1 MNDMEIERFREVLH
15 AQIVEH
21 EAREE
26 KTTQRIIDA
35 HNRSSEHIFL
45 QEWMKKEKR
54 RQEIWDKV
62 KGNLIFWIFAG
73 IAGTIGIAL
82 WHQFVGEIRKG

>member
-1 MNDMEIERFREVLH
+1 MEIERFREVLH

-21 EAREE
+21 EAREAE
-26 KTTQRIIDA
+26 TMQRLIDS
-35 HNRSSEHIFL
+35 HIRSSDHIFL
-45 QEWMKKEKR
+45 QEWMIKERR

-62 KGNLIFWIFAG
+62 KNNLIFWILAG